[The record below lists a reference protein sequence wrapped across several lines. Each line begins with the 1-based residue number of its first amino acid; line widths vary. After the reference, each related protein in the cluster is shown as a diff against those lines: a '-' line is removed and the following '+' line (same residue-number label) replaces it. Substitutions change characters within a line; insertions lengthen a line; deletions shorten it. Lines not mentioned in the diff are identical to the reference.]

1 MNNFATGYSYQSS
14 WSDFCNDRSEQ
25 LSTPLSPLPTCV
37 PPATLLNVEKQFF
50 STLTLAKDGS
60 TTFDDQPW
68 DLYFWKAVP
77 TGLLYTCGTLHSTSA
92 PDLTTFNQQSYQR
105 LLASG
110 EIQHNKPDFSLLMT
124 LTELYKGDQENFP
137 AWSAKVWRDFNVN
150 FGLRTSPHFD
160 PSYLNRADD
169 FTFSMSYEEN
179 FRGNFDRFYARNHAL
194 YADRLL
200 WQQFPDGQ
208 MNELATF
215 ANVIRQDKRLQLYVP
230 PLFTLPTDFSFIGFN
245 ANEKLWR
252 FADNKINFALSARSA
267 LLFLAFELSS
277 HDRLLSSSKDSRGN
291 INFVSDEN
299 SYDSLCQD
307 DFKLY
312 DILLTMPITLLCFKP
327 DLSRMQATFRGY
339 ESGLEEDHFSLWNRR
354 YRDYFFCWLRSFT
367 FTDSELARMWTFNSN
382 MDCATLYRSINRELD
397 TFSNMGPLYR
407 KFHMPV
413 GESYWVDDFSNKD
426 FNESEFLQKNT
437 FFVRL
442 CQQLLAARL

>member
-1 MNNFATGYSYQSS
+1 MSWQLLLMLSDRIRGFNF
-14 WSDFCNDRSEQ
+14 
-25 LSTPLSPLPTCV
+25 TC
-37 PPATLLNVEKQFF
+37 
-50 STLTLAKDGS
+50 
-60 TTFDDQPW
+60 
-68 DLYFWKAVP
+68 
-77 TGLLYTCGTLHSTSA
+77 LHS
-92 PDLTTFNQQSYQR
+92 
-105 LLASG
+105 
-110 EIQHNKPDFSLLMT
+110 SLC
-124 LTELYKGDQENFP
+124 
-137 AWSAKVWRDFNVN
+137 
-150 FGLRTSPHFD
+150 
-160 PSYLNRADD
+160 
-169 FTFSMSYEEN
+169 
-179 FRGNFDRFYARNHAL
+179 
-194 YADRLL
+194 
-200 WQQFPDGQ
+200 
-208 MNELATF
+208 
-215 ANVIRQDKRLQLYVP
+215 LQ
-230 PLFTLPTDFSFIGFN
+230 T
-245 ANEKLWR
+245 
-252 FADNKINFALSARSA
+252 SA
-267 LLFLAFELSS
+267 LLDSMPMRNFGDSLTTKSTLLCQPDQLYFFSPLSC
-277 HDRLLSSSKDSRGN
+277 LLMIVYFHHLKDSRGN

-397 TFSNMGPLYR
+397 TFSNVGPLYR